1 MKLSVVIPAYNE
13 EESLPETLTT
23 LYSTLSKENIDHEI
37 VVTNDNSKDN
47 TLQVLEELK
56 KNNSNFSIL
65 YKSRTEWFWLCCAL
79 WFRTI
84 HR

>member
-13 EESLPETLTT
+13 EESLPETLNT
-23 LYSTLSKENIDHEI
+23 LYATLSKENIDHEI

-56 KNNSNFSIL
+56 RRLSLVDIFSVFEFKN
-65 YKSRTEWFWLCCAL
+65 
-79 WFRTI
+79 
-84 HR
+84 